1 VFGQAGFS
9 NDRQN
14 SDRWIEDGSYWRI
27 QNLVLGYTLPTSVV
41 SRAGLRAQS
50 PRVYLNIQNLHTFT
64 SYTGWDPEIL
74 GQADPLARGVDDGR
88 IYPNVRTVSF
98 GLDLRM

>member
-1 VFGQAGFS
+1 MERARLRTGAP
-9 NDRQN
+9 
-14 SDRWIEDGSYWRI
+14 RI
-27 QNLVLGYTLPTSVV
+27 YINF
-41 SRAGLRAQS
+41 
-50 PRVYLNIQNLHTFT
+50 QNLHTFT

-74 GQADPLARGVDDGR
+74 GQADPLARGIDDGR